1 MSMRRSVGSGV
12 SSSGAAVSKLT
23 AEREMEGFVAG
34 MHASKRLNTVKRNHS
49 PIVALAVGLR
59 TAVPTPQMTC
69 MADDSI
75 SIVSDG
81 K

>member
-34 MHASKRLNTVKRNHS
+34 MHANKRLNTVKRNHLLS
-49 PIVALAVGLR
+49 LRSQSGYAPQFRPIR
-59 TAVPTPQMTC
+59 
-69 MADDSI
+69 
-75 SIVSDG
+75 
-81 K
+81 